1 MHQDL
6 RLQVG
11 MVTFDHF
18 QFSMFDIVSILLF
31 VKFKTDLFI
40 LSGSHDR

>member
-6 RLQVG
+6 RFQVD
-11 MVTFDHF
+11 MVTFDHV
-18 QFSMFDIVSILLF
+18 QYSMSDRVSIFLF

-40 LSGSHDR
+40 FFWEP